1 MVNLSQGV
9 KIKHGRT
16 ELRAWYFSSIDARK
30 KVSIKAQFAGENQP
44 CAFIQFFGEFKPF
57 SQKKWIIDINPR
69 DRLNPPYYSL
79 SGIWGNH
86 WCDEPLY
93 DLCATG
99 AIIFSTLF
107 PLSIKEV

>member
-44 CAFIQFFGEFKPF
+44 CAFIQFF
-57 SQKKWIIDINPR
+57 W
-69 DRLNPPYYSL
+69 
-79 SGIWGNH
+79 GI
-86 WCDEPLY
+86 
-93 DLCATG
+93 
-99 AIIFSTLF
+99 
-107 PLSIKEV
+107 